1 MADNIVS
8 VEQEGMEAPAPR
20 PEPKRDRW
28 SRYLIPDPIT
38 GEEKSWIR
46 ATTWAAALGE
56 AFALTNYKL
65 RKAALGFAM
74 RPELMVGVAA
84 ILDPES
90 KDGGRALDVLINRA
104 QEQAGADE
112 RKTLGT
118 ALHSF
123 CEAVDTGRRIQIP
136 APFNADI
143 AAYQRRMRGIK
154 VSANYI
160 ERIGLVHELG
170 VAGTMDRLVRFP
182 GYELPMVADVKTGKK
197 KNLNWMEITIQLAL
211 YANLT
216 SLWDPVLEHHRKMV
230 EVDRERALVIHLPA
244 AEATC
249 ELYLIDV
256 KAGWEM
262 ALECGRVRAFRA
274 RKDLV
279 ELVADW
285 SLK

>member
-1 MADNIVS
+1 MAEDIVS

-28 SRYLIPDPIT
+28 GRYLIPDPIT

-46 ATTWAAALGE
+46 ATTWAASLGDS
-56 AFALTNYKL
+56 FALTQWQL
-65 RKAALGFAM
+65 RKAARGFAM

-104 QEQAGADE
+104 QEQARADE

-123 CEAVDTGRRIQIP
+123 CEAVDTGRRIIIP
-136 APFNADI
+136 PPFDADI

-154 VSANYI
+154 VSANYV
-160 ERIGLVHELG
+160 ERVGIVHELG
-170 VAGTMDRLVRFP
+170 VAGTMDRLVLMP
-182 GYELPMVADVKTGKK
+182 GRELPMVADFKTGKK
-197 KNLNWMEITIQLAL
+197 ANLNWMTIAVQLAL
-211 YANLT
+211 YANI
-216 SLWDPVLEHHRKMV
+216 SSIWDPVLEQHRKMV

-285 SLK
+285 SV